1 MARKKVTEK
10 EIIKSDKLPAQAK
23 YHIDMLTSSQKSLAN
38 EIQNKY
44 VNKKTSDISVESWY
58 KFLHRYQ
65 IINMEELMKFN
76 LHP

>member
-10 EIIKSDKLPAQAK
+10 EIIKSDKPVQAK
-23 YHIDMLTSSQKSLAN
+23 YHIDMLTTGQKSLAN

-44 VNKKTSDISVESWY
+44 VNGKTSDISVESWY
-58 KFLHRYQ
+58 KFLYRYQ
-65 IINMEELMKFN
+65 IKNMEELMKFN